1 MDPLSMNA
9 LIRSEAFKVC
19 YRKCLLRVESIKT
32 ETVHHTTF
40 TCLENCTEKV
50 KLYIVYSSFRS
61 V

>member
-1 MDPLSMNA
+1 MNA